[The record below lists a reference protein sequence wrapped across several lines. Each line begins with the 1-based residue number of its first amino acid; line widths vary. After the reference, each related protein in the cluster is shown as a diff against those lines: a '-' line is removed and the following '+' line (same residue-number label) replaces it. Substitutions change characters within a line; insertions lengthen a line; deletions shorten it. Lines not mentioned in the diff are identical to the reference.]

1 MYKQHVKSIKKNTIT
16 SNIIV
21 PIVISAIIIMILNST
36 FAFLDLILKE
46 TNSDSVTS
54 LSSMIS
60 MILSVVIGAILIKK
74 VSSWSWFNLG
84 WHKKNFFPSYFVGAV
99 IGVLAITIVF
109 IINLLLKSIEVSYV
123 FTSSALVPFLI
134 SFIFFLFQGT
144 YEELIFRSYL
154 MPFFSRK
161 IGDIASL
168 IITSLMFAALHV
180 FNDNFSA
187 MGFINL
193 IIFGLVFGSA
203 YLKTGSLW
211 IVGATHTFWNFFLGP
226 VFGSNVSGVS
236 QSNTILLSKLV
247 GNITILNGGNY
258 GLEGSIVA
266 SVIGIILIL
275 IFLKGYKF
283 SSSKEYQK

>member
-84 WHKKNFFPSYFVGAV
+84 WHKKNFFPSYFVGAI

-134 SFIFFLFQGT
+134 SSSVKNNSTAIFFSIPTL
-144 YEELIFRSYL
+144 S
-154 MPFFSRK
+154 SR
-161 IGDIASL
+161 
-168 IITSLMFAALHV
+168 
-180 FNDNFSA
+180 
-187 MGFINL
+187 
-193 IIFGLVFGSA
+193 
-203 YLKTGSLW
+203 
-211 IVGATHTFWNFFLGP
+211 
-226 VFGSNVSGVS
+226 
-236 QSNTILLSKLV
+236 
-247 GNITILNGGNY
+247 
-258 GLEGSIVA
+258 
-266 SVIGIILIL
+266 
-275 IFLKGYKF
+275 
-283 SSSKEYQK
+283 